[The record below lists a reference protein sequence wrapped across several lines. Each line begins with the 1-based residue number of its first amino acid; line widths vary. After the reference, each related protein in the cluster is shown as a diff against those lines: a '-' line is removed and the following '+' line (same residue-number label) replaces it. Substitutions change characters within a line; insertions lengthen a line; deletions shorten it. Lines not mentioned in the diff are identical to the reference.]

1 MTKPAAVAGSYADLK
16 LIKSRSVAQLVIE
29 IPIEQAEQAVAA
41 FGIPQP
47 GKEVAVAVALLK
59 QSPTIEH
66 EPRQEKRRFHDMPL
80 PQQAALLCN
89 DKAFARWLTGDP
101 TVVPEE
107 VAERMRRRLGITS
120 RSLLA
125 TSEEAAR
132 RFIAMRDEF
141 EVAAGR
147 LPTQAA

>member
-1 MTKPAAVAGSYADLK
+1 MSKPAAVAGSYADLK

-66 EPRQEKRRFHDMPL
+66 EPRQAKRRFHDMPL

-89 DKAFARWLTGDP
+89 DKAFARWLIGRADASA
-101 TVVPEE
+101 EE
-107 VAERMRRRLGITS
+107 IADTMRRRLGVTS

-125 TSEEAAR
+125 TNEEAAR
-132 RFIAMRDEF
+132 RFREMRDQF
-141 EVAAGR
+141 EVDAGR

>member
-29 IPIEQAEQAVAA
+29 IPIEQAEQAVTA

-66 EPRQEKRRFHDMPL
+66 EPRQAKRRFYDMPL

-89 DKAFARWLTGDP
+89 DKAFARWLVGRADVSADEIAVT
-101 TVVPEE
+101 
-107 VAERMRRRLGITS
+107 MRNRLGITS
-120 RSLLA
+120 RSLL
-125 TSEEAAR
+125 SIDGDAAQ
-132 RFIAMRDEF
+132 RFREMRDEF